1 MSYSRIFA
9 TVVESLAMQIFIFN
23 GCANTLIKEESNYIK
38 NIAKSNKQKV
48 LLTNFLRA
56 VVKMHLMFY

>member
-1 MSYSRIFA
+1 
-9 TVVESLAMQIFIFN
+9 MQIFIFN
-23 GCANTLIKEESNYIK
+23 GCANTLIKEESNYIE

-48 LLTNFLRA
+48 LLANFLRA